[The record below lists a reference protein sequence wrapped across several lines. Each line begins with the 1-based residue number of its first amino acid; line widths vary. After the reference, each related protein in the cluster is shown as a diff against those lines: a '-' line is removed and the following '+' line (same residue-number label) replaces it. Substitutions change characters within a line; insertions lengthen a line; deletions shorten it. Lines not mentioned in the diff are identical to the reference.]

1 MSRYNPKKIR
11 LSNLRYKMKIYPSPI
26 EKEESLFC
34 LNEFFSKLNKEFSK
48 ISKIRFLRY
57 ELANDYSKKL
67 DKIYKD
73 LEIIDIEKN
82 VPVGIYTKNML
93 FFPYLTKIKPI
104 EKEYI
109 ENYNNDLN
117 ILLASKNLM
126 ENLNKKEIFYGSEVI
141 ISPFMPKFEG
151 FNINYEH
158 MFSI

>member
-1 MSRYNPKKIR
+1 
-11 LSNLRYKMKIYPSPI
+11 
-26 EKEESLFC
+26 
-34 LNEFFSKLNKEFSK
+34 
-48 ISKIRFLRY
+48 
-57 ELANDYSKKL
+57 
-67 DKIYKD
+67 
-73 LEIIDIEKN
+73 
-82 VPVGIYTKNML
+82 ML